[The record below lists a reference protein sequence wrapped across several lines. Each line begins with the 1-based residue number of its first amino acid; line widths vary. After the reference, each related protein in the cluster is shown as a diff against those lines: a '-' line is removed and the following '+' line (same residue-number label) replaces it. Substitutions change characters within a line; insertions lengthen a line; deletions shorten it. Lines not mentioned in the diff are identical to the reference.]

1 VVVKDFEFAARKG
14 IAPYN
19 LVQTSGLL
27 DEIFRFRPRQRA
39 GDNARTRTKPSVTI
53 HHDSHVVAV
62 PSVDQRSKRGWR
74 PRVGIHDNSAAS
86 IDPVTQARHPT
97 GSSQCF
103 TRLNRNGDGIAPLLV
118 EVANDCVGKV
128 MRVYRHA
135 RGHALESVE
144 SQIDK
149 CTIPNR
155 AERLGQQP

>member
-1 VVVKDFEFAARKG
+1 VVDDFKFAARKR

-27 DEIFRFRPRQRA
+27 DENFRYRPWKRA
-39 GDNARTRTKPSVTI
+39 GDNSRTRTEPTAAI
-53 HHDSHVVAV
+53 HHDSHVVAI
-62 PSVDQRSKRGWR
+62 PTVDQRSQRGWR
-74 PRVGIHDNSAAS
+74 PRVGIHDNDAAP

-97 GSSQCF
+97 GSSQRF
-103 TRLNRNGDGIAPLLV
+103 TRLNRNGDGIAPLAIK
-118 EVANDCVGKV
+118 VANDRVGKV

-135 RGHALESVE
+135 RGHVLESVE
-144 SQIDK
+144 SQIDQ